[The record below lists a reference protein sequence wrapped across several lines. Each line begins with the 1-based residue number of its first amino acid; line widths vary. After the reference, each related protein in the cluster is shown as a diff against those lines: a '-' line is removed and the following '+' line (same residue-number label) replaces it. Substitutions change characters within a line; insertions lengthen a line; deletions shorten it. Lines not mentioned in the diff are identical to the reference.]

1 MRAEHYSVGDR
12 VQVSKRSF
20 SGPVTTGQFEVIA
33 QYAVEGAEPMYR
45 LRSLELRT
53 ERMVPQRELR
63 RGNYPRV
70 GRKPVAS

>member
-1 MRAEHYSVGDR
+1 MRAEHYLVGDR

-20 SGPVTTGQFEVIA
+20 SGPVSTGKFEVIG

-63 RGNYPRV
+63 RGN
-70 GRKPVAS
+70 